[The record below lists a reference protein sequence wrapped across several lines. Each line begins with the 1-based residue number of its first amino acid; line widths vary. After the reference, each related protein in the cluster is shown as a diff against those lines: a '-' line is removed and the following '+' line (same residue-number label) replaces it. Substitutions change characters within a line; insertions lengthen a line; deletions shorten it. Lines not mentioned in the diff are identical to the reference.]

1 MIVGER
7 VAWPTCLTPRP
18 RSFKKGTKGGQKR
31 AAITSKQRFFPT
43 CYGPEFVAQAVRD
56 WIAAVGAKTAYI
68 EPGSPW
74 ENGYCESFNARFRD
88 ELLDGE
94 IFYSLREAQIL
105 IEQWRKHYNTKR
117 PHSALGYRPPAPETI
132 VPMDQRPTMH

>member
-1 MIVGER
+1 MAACCAIL
-7 VAWPTCLTPRP
+7 VAA
-18 RSFKKGTKGGQKR
+18 Q
-31 AAITSKQRFFPT
+31 AAITFNGALFPT
-43 CYGPEFVAQAVRD
+43 CYGPEFIAQAVRD
-56 WIAAVGAKTAYI
+56 WISAVGAKTAYI

-88 ELLDGE
+88 EMLNGE
-94 IFYSLREAQIL
+94 VFYSLREAQIL

-132 VPMDQRPTMH
+132 VPMDQRPVMH